1 MCAVAC
7 CALAGGGQTGPPA
20 SVRASD
26 AEIAKASAAT
36 ARQPD
41 RADAWVRLGDAL
53 MQKGRETADVSYC
66 GRAESA
72 YRKALQIDPKCLEAL
87 VGMAWV
93 SGVRHEFEASL
104 DWAKKALA
112 LDPANA
118 AAHGLSGDAAVEMGD
133 YDRAYAEY
141 QATLDVSPDLSSYSR
156 SAHLL
161 HLMGDTKRAA
171 VLMMKAIEAGAPYA
185 ENTAWCRSQ
194 LALIYWSEGAYVPA
208 EQVLA
213 EGLKRSPDDYRLLA
227 AMGKV
232 RAAQKD
238 YAAAIDLYRRSL
250 EITPQQDV
258 AAALGD
264 LYMLTGKPD
273 EAKKRYDLV
282 ETIARLAKANGV
294 QGDLLTAKF
303 YADHDRNLPEALKM
317 AEEEYRTRKNV
328 YAADVLAWC
337 YYQNGRLEEAKR
349 YIGIALAH
357 NTPEA
362 VFHFHKGMIYA
373 RAGDRTN
380 AQLELYK
387 ALSTNPNFDPIQA
400 PAAAD
405 MIQQLGSQPP
415 RTQAER

>member
-1 MCAVAC
+1 VVC
-7 CALAGGGQTGPPA
+7 CALAGGAQTGPPA
-20 SVRASD
+20 SARASD
-26 AEIAKASAAT
+26 AEIAKATAAT
-36 ARQPD
+36 ARRPD
-41 RADAWVRLGDAL
+41 KADAWVRLGDAL

-66 GRAESA
+66 SRAESA

-87 VGMAWV
+87 VGLAWV
-93 SGVRHEFEASL
+93 SGVRHKFEASL

-112 LDPANA
+112 LAPANA

-171 VLMMKAIEAGAPYA
+171 VLMTKAIEAGAPYA

-208 EQVLA
+208 EQILA
-213 EGLKRSPDDYRLLA
+213 DGLKRSPDDYRLLA

-238 YAAAIDLYRRSL
+238 YAAAIDFYRRSL

-317 AEEEYRTRKNV
+317 AEEEYRTRKNI

-337 YYQNGRLEEAKR
+337 YYQNGRLEEA
-349 YIGIALAH
+349 
-357 NTPEA
+357 
-362 VFHFHKGMIYA
+362 
-373 RAGDRTN
+373 
-380 AQLELYK
+380 
-387 ALSTNPNFDPIQA
+387 
-400 PAAAD
+400 
-405 MIQQLGSQPP
+405 
-415 RTQAER
+415 